1 MSKDNKDQDTENLES
16 QEGKKKRL
24 YSINA
29 SDGMIALYKKPK
41 ASDIDVKNKDIDLE
55 MMQDQL
61 AAFARYR
68 ERVQARREREK
79 LRPREP
85 EVYHHDLYKKS

>member
-1 MSKDNKDQDTENLES
+1 MSKDNKDQNTESLEG
-16 QEGKKKRL
+16 QEDKKKRL

-41 ASDIDVKNKDIDLE
+41 ASDIDVQNKDIDLE
-55 MMQDQL
+55 MMQDQR

-68 ERVQARREREK
+68 ELVKARKRREK
-79 LRPREP
+79 LYPREP